1 MKQTGLKEEQTESLR
16 KDLSTGVLQLRCDQL
31 HIIMNL
37 LLQLRCDQLHII
49 MNLLS
54 QLVEMMLVGRHAFTP
69 CSSSMFELEGCTNNS
84 MEVMSFDLEL
94 DGVFLQ

>member
-1 MKQTGLKEEQTESLR
+1 MKQTGLKEEPTESLR
-16 KDLSTGVLQLRCDQL
+16 KDLSTGV
-31 HIIMNL
+31 
-37 LLQLRCDQLHII
+37 LQLRCDQLHII

>member
-37 LLQLRCDQLHII
+37 LLQLRCYALHITMNLLLQLRCDQLHII
-49 MNLLS
+49 CPLI
-54 QLVEMMLVGRHAFTP
+54 HI
-69 CSSSMFELEGCTNNS
+69 
-84 MEVMSFDLEL
+84 
-94 DGVFLQ
+94 